1 MDKLLFYH
9 FRVANSRLKNKKF
22 EFMLL
27 TRSWKMESYISSYYL
42 DVEKWKIL
50 LRVTNS
56 KNINKIL
63 ILTSFEI
70 SLLKWNIM
78 QFRIIY
84 KKCTHVGLWSQILI
98 LLSIGIVY
106 DHDVTQHMQCVI
118 LLCYFLKESFCYH
131 LVLLLVNMWYLYEY

>member
-22 EFMLL
+22 EFKLL
-27 TRSWKMESYISSYYL
+27 TRSYLLKMESYISSYYL

-50 LRVTNS
+50 LWVTNS

-70 SLLKWNIM
+70 SLLKWNII
-78 QFRIIY
+78 QFRILY
-84 KKCTHVGLWSQILI
+84 KKCTHVGLWS
-98 LLSIGIVY
+98 
-106 DHDVTQHMQCVI
+106 
-118 LLCYFLKESFCYH
+118 
-131 LVLLLVNMWYLYEY
+131 

>member
-70 SLLKWNIM
+70 SLLKWKLYNSELFTKNVRM
-78 QFRIIY
+78 LDFDLRY
-84 KKCTHVGLWSQILI
+84 WSCSQ
-98 LLSIGIVY
+98 
-106 DHDVTQHMQCVI
+106 
-118 LLCYFLKESFCYH
+118 
-131 LVLLLVNMWYLYEY
+131 